1 MFKSATSDSSDIITD
16 NIYKVST
23 QWAEVSLGFLF
34 FRAPESLFS
43 SLAAA
48 AITTLHSALRWP
60 VPGTVATVVRQ
71 WLATASIERL
81 SYTKDLVKINS
92 MD

>member
-1 MFKSATSDSSDIITD
+1 MFKSTTSDTSDIITD

-23 QWAEVSLGFLF
+23 QWAEVSLEAV
-34 FRAPESLFS
+34 FRAPESLFP